1 MRVNLTR
8 EGFEKLSEE
17 LKRLKTVKRREIAMA
32 LELARAKGDL
42 SENAEY
48 DAAKDEQ
55 AHLERRIA
63 ELETSLVNVRII
75 DGHDID
81 PNKAFIGA
89 HITLIDQDSQ
99 ASITYMLVSKEE
111 ASLKEKKISVESP
124 IGAAIVGKAVGDEVD
139 VTIPAG
145 KKRYKITK
153 IER

>member
-8 EGFEKLSEE
+8 AGFEKLSEE
-17 LKRLKTVKRREIAMA
+17 LKRLKTVKRREIATA

-63 ELETSLVNVRII
+63 ELEGSLVNVRII
-75 DGHDID
+75 DGQDID

-89 HITLIDQDSQ
+89 HITLIDQDSH

-124 IGAAIVGKAVGDEVD
+124 IGSAIVGKAVGDEVE

-145 KKRYKITK
+145 KKRYKLTK

>member
-8 EGFEKLSEE
+8 AGFEKLSEE
-17 LKRLKTVKRREIAMA
+17 LKRLKTVKRREIANA
-32 LELARAKGDL
+32 LDLARAKGDL

-63 ELETSLVNVRII
+63 ELEGSLVNVRII
-75 DGHDID
+75 DGQDID

-89 HITLIDQDSQ
+89 HITLIDQDSR

-124 IGAAIVGKAVGDEVD
+124 IGSAIVGKEVGDEVE

-145 KKRYKITK
+145 KKRYKLTK